1 MTDIDLNEELAFL
14 DRLDE
19 EMGDVEAPPAEP
31 QPQPDQPKKKK
42 KKGSSIPYYAAMA
55 LFVGVFI
62 GCAIYL
68 VNYMDG
74 AIQATQD
81 YDKLSDMVNGM
92 RGDHDDPDSTVPTGG
107 SISGGGEAGTADTD
121 RILEKYRDAYA
132 INNDLIGWINVPGT
146 VIDYPVVQS
155 KRIKDYYLNIN
166 FYGKWSDAGCIYARE
181 ECDWETPCDNVVL
194 YGHHMKY
201 GGMFAAL
208 DGYKRKSFWQ
218 EHQYFTFDTIYEE
231 HTYQVIAA
239 FKTSANL
246 DQGFAYHTFNY
257 AESEEEFNKFIST
270 VRSLQ
275 MYHTGVTAEYGD
287 MLLTLS
293 TCEYTLDNG
302 RFVVI
307 AKRVS

>member
-1 MTDIDLNEELAFL
+1 
-14 DRLDE
+14 
-19 EMGDVEAPPAEP
+19 
-31 QPQPDQPKKKK
+31 
-42 KKGSSIPYYAAMA
+42 
-55 LFVGVFI
+55 
-62 GCAIYL
+62 
-68 VNYMDG
+68 
-74 AIQATQD
+74 
-81 YDKLSDMVNGM
+81 
-92 RGDHDDPDSTVPTGG
+92 
-107 SISGGGEAGTADTD
+107 
-121 RILEKYRDAYA
+121 
-132 INNDLIGWINVPGT
+132 
-146 VIDYPVVQS
+146 
-155 KRIKDYYLNIN
+155 
-166 FYGKWSDAGCIYARE
+166 
-181 ECDWETPCDNVVL
+181 
-194 YGHHMKY
+194 MKY

-246 DQGFAYHTFNY
+246 GQGFAYHTFNY

-270 VRSLQ
+270 VRSLL